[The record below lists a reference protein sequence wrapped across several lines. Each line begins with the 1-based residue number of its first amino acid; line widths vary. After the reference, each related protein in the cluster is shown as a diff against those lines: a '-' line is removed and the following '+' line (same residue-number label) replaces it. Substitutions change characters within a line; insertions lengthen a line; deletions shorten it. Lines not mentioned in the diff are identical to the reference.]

1 MSMWKSISVLQ
12 VESAARTKFK
22 DVVFV
27 GEQVEESC
35 FLQRFGLCASLEII
49 QTVAYRLKCFSLHHG

>member
-1 MSMWKSISVLQ
+1 MLMWIWKSISVLQ

-27 GEQVEESC
+27 GEQVEEVV
-35 FLQRFGLCASLEII
+35 FFRDLVCAP
-49 QTVAYRLKCFSLHHG
+49 V